1 LTFLV
6 VEDNKINRQ
15 LLVSMLRKLGYTDVH
30 EAYDG
35 SHAVRQMEALRG
47 EIDVV
52 LMDLWMPYMDGYEAS
67 EKILNMSFDST
78 TSEPPKTNVE
88 AIVVTKRNYTA
99 KKVPTI
105 LAVTADVTDGALDK
119 AAAVGMKGFLTKPFK
134 VVDLER
140 LILEYCAI
148 RRPNAEAGAT
158 AS

>member
-1 LTFLV
+1 MQ
-6 VEDNKINRQ
+6 DNKINRQ
-15 LLVSMLRKLGYTDVH
+15 LLVSMLRKLGYNGIH

-67 EKILNMSFDST
+67 EKILNMSWDNN
-78 TSEPPKTNVE
+78 TSEPPE
-88 AIVVTKRNYTA
+88 SAIGSNGSRSTM
-99 KKVPTI
+99 KVPTI
-105 LAVTADVTDGALDK
+105 LAVTADVTDGALEK

-148 RRPNAEAGAT
+148 RRPDAEVM